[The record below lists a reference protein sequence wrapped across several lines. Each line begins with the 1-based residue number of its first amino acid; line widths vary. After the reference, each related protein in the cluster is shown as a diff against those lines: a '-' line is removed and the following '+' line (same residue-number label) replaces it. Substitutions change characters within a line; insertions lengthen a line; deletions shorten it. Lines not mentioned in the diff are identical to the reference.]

1 MSTHNRFLLLF
12 CFYSFSNFS
21 IILTLDCYNNC
32 LFTQLLLFYPFRWL
46 PEETEHSRD
55 NYLKVLAHSDLTLNP
70 VGMNPECYRIYEA
83 LSYGSIPVIED
94 VLTPGNC
101 GNSSGFSVSAPHRL
115 LKSEKAPVIFIKDWQ
130 KELPTILDKE
140 AKMTLEQKSK
150 RRKDVLLWYE
160 NFKAKMRKRFVSV
173 IQEKFFGVH
182 QFI

>member
-1 MSTHNRFLLLF
+1 
-12 CFYSFSNFS
+12 
-21 IILTLDCYNNC
+21 
-32 LFTQLLLFYPFRWL
+32 
-46 PEETEHSRD
+46 
-55 NYLKVLAHSDLTLNP
+55 
-70 VGMNPECYRIYEA
+70 MNPECYRIYEA

-115 LKSEKAPVIFIKDWQ
+115 LKSEKAPVIFVKDWP
-130 KELPTILDKE
+130 KELPSILEKE
-140 AKMTLEQKSK
+140 AKLTLEQKSK

-160 NFKAKMRKRFVSV
+160 NFKAKLRKRFVSV